1 MGLAVVAVCS
11 YRCSRRLARSAV
23 VGDDQAS
30 VGRRNPIRSGC
41 CGSVLRTL
49 SNNTDEEKKNGCNDR
64 DGGIA
69 SVVVIGEFVRGYCC
83 CEVLHAHRDRAR
95 VTASRSS
102 Q

>member
-1 MGLAVVAVCS
+1 MRLTTVAVCS

-23 VGDDQAS
+23 VGDDQAN

-49 SNNTDEEKKNGCNDR
+49 SNTANEEKKNGCKDR
-64 DGGIA
+64 DGDIA
-69 SVVVIGEFVRGYCC
+69 NVVVMGEFVRGYCC
-83 CEVLHAHRDRAR
+83 CEMLHAYRDRAR